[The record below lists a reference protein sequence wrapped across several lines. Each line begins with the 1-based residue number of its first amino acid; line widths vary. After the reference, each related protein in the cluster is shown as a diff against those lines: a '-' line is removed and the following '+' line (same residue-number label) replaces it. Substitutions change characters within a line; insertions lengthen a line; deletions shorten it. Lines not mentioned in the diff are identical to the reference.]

1 MQLELPSGWQEYDFL
16 YVTVKDRYNQELF
29 TWSYEIGTPD
39 RLANRLLPQEG
50 STPAVKE
57 SIDNWYFSAAGTE
70 VTFDKQN
77 GQLRSVT
84 SGGKAIPLNNG
95 PVLISNQDI
104 ICKSVEY
111 KQVEGNPVSYTH
123 LTLPTNSRV

>member
-1 MQLELPSGWQEYDFL
+1 MRKIASPDIRPGERGYLQLELPSGWQEYDFL

-57 SIDNWYFSAAGTE
+57 SIVRIE
-70 VTFDKQN
+70 PQ
-77 GQLRSVT
+77 
-84 SGGKAIPLNNG
+84 SGIYIRPIPG
-95 PVLISNQDI
+95 LIDDAEEI
-104 ICKSVEY
+104 
-111 KQVEGNPVSYTH
+111 
-123 LTLPTNSRV
+123 R